1 MVNFNSKKGLTFIGM
16 PSSGKSATGK
26 KLKDKLGCKY
36 IDLDILI
43 FEKEGIHHHQILKE
57 RGENVLKKLEEKYTL
72 ELDFK
77 DLIFAP
83 PGSIIFS
90 ESAMEKVKKES
101 LVIHLGVSED
111 EIKRRLGD
119 NLYKDG
125 IIGLE
130 TKGLGQIISER
141 LPLYKKYADLYIDTN
156 GLSVDEVVETI
167 FEKILKSAT
176 II

>member
-1 MVNFNSKKGLTFIGM
+1 MINFNLKKGLTFIGM

-26 KLKDKLGCKY
+26 ALKDKLKCAY
-36 IDLDILI
+36 VDLDILI

-57 RGENVLKKLEEKYTL
+57 KGEKILKELEEKYTL
-72 ELDFK
+72 ELDF
-77 DLIFAP
+77 DNLIFAP

-90 ESAMEKVKKES
+90 ESAMEKIKKES
-101 LVIHLGVSED
+101 FVIYLNVSEE

-130 TKGLGQIISER
+130 TKGLNNVICER
-141 LPLYKKYADLYIDTN
+141 VPLYEKYADLCIDTN
-156 GLSVDEVVETI
+156 GLKVNEVVEKV
-167 FEKILKSAT
+167 FEIISKDAT
-176 II
+176 I

>member
-1 MVNFNSKKGLTFIGM
+1 MTNFKSKKGLTFIGM

-26 KLKDKLGCKY
+26 ALKDKLKCKY
-36 IDLDILI
+36 VDLDILI
-43 FEKEGIHHHQILKE
+43 LEKEGVSHHQVLKD
-57 RGENVLKKLEEKYTL
+57 RGEDVLKNLENKYTL
-72 ELDFK
+72 ELDFEN
-77 DLIFAP
+77 LIFAP

-90 ESAMEKVKKES
+90 ESAMEKIKKES
-101 LVIHLGVSED
+101 FVIHLGVSEE

-130 TKGLGQIISER
+130 TKGLSKIISER

-156 GLSVDEVVETI
+156 GLMVNEVAEIV
-167 FEKILKSAT
+167 FEKILKDAT
-176 II
+176 I

>member
-1 MVNFNSKKGLTFIGM
+1 MINFNLKKGLTFIGM

-26 KLKDKLGCKY
+26 ALKDKLKCAY
-36 IDLDILI
+36 VDLDILI

-57 RGENVLKKLEEKYTL
+57 KGEKKYTL
-72 ELDFK
+72 ELDF
-77 DLIFAP
+77 DNLIFAP

-90 ESAMEKVKKES
+90 ESAMEKIKKES
-101 LVIHLGVSED
+101 FVIYLNVSEE

-130 TKGLGQIISER
+130 TKGLNNVICER
-141 LPLYKKYADLYIDTN
+141 VPLYEKYADLCIDTN
-156 GLSVDEVVETI
+156 GLKVNEVVEKV
-167 FEKILKSAT
+167 FEIISKDAT
-176 II
+176 I